1 MPQGSST
8 RIIFEYQN
16 PTLIHAPTRV
26 ESFWAI
32 IEFWKWSTEQT
43 ESCPFLLYGD
53 GLSFQCWSKKL
64 LFSGFFSLRQ
74 KKRNSHG
81 IQIVKKI
88 HKLVNNTSF
97 SQPPTLQPSLP
108 HRQLR
113 AGHGSNDLRCWLQTH
128 LHPEQHELQL
138 TKAFPSIKLNN
149 KLLQGRHQRS
159 VRLLMAI
166 LQLTRQPPLYL
177 GIKCDK
183 GFQ

>member
-1 MPQGSST
+1 MLEQKTPFFLVSS
-8 RIIFEYQN
+8 R
-16 PTLIHAPTRV
+16 LGR
-26 ESFWAI
+26 
-32 IEFWKWSTEQT
+32 
-43 ESCPFLLYGD
+43 
-53 GLSFQCWSKKL
+53 
-64 LFSGFFSLRQ
+64 